1 MTLPSTEKLQELLRS
16 TTPGPWDVRQHYD
29 DGTPRPDE
37 SAQLCAGDDYLG
49 IMQGLDAD
57 LTALAPELAEEV
69 IRLRKELGAY
79 INHLNDMADKDR
91 HTPKSALDAIA
102 SALNRILNGE
112 K

>member
-49 IMQGLDAD
+49 IMHGLDAD

-69 IRLRKELGAY
+69 IRLRG
-79 INHLNDMADKDR
+79 HLTLLQRDMR
-91 HTPKSALDAIA
+91 HQPDNYLASEVANAIR
-102 SALNRILNGE
+102 LILEGE